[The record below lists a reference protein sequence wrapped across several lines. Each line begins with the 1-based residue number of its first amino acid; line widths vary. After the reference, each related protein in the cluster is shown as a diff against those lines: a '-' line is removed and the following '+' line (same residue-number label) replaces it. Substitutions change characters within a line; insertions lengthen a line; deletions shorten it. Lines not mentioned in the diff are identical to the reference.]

1 MWDSKVPIKILW
13 KFVGLAPGR
22 ARVRGWIVGAL
33 LALGLAA
40 AGPAGAAEP
49 QPLGPQPLDPQPGP
63 DEIAAGLSV
72 EYYWSF
78 FREIED
84 FEYWM
89 EDNKGEA
96 GAPLPALNYRVA
108 GGTVLTSDRT
118 DGVGAKI
125 DGFINLGKSGTYAIT
140 VRSND
145 GFTLG
150 VGGVPLLEDPD
161 VHGDRFSRIAKL
173 AIAQPGWY
181 ALSIL
186 YFERKNTSTLEL
198 YWRPPGEEDAG
209 MVLVPSAAFAHL
221 KAE

>member
-1 MWDSKVPIKILW
+1 MWDSELSTRYLW
-13 KFVGLAPGR
+13 KYVGLARGR
-22 ARVRGWIVGAL
+22 ARVWGWIVGML
-33 LALGLAA
+33 VALGLAA

-49 QPLGPQPLDPQPGP
+49 RPLDPQPGP
-63 DEIAAGLSV
+63 DEIEAGLSV

-84 FEYWM
+84 LEYWM
-89 EDNKGEA
+89 ENNKGEA
-96 GAPLPALNYRVA
+96 GEPLPALNYRVA
-108 GGTVLTSDRT
+108 GGTVLSSDRT

-125 DGFINLGKSGTYAIT
+125 DGFIHLGKSGTYAIT

-150 VGGVPLLEDPD
+150 IGGVPLLEDPD
-161 VHGDRFSRIAKL
+161 VHSDRFSRIAKL
-173 AIAQPGWY
+173 TIAQPGWY

-209 MVLVPSAAFAHL
+209 MVLAPSAAFAHL